1 MVVLTAGG
9 KEVTGWRWR
18 GVVWTAAVEWGRR
31 WWQRV
36 VASGVVDRADRVN
49 GSVFGFRQK
58 ARRKSFPAAANDG
71 SGDRHRL
78 VAAEN
83 MGERA

>member
-36 VASGVVDRADRVN
+36 VASGVVDRADRVK
-49 GSVFGFRQK
+49 GSVFGFGRK
-58 ARRKSFPAAANDG
+58 ACRKSFLATVNG
-71 SGDRHRL
+71 RSGDRRQL
-78 VAAEN
+78 VAAGN